1 MRYFSKKNI
10 FQIIKHLLFI
20 ITQITC
26 LDKEEKSD
34 DKDQPD
40 KNKILGQLQAELQE
54 INTEIAK
61 FNTIIY
67 ILIPTA
73 IILFLIIIGFS
84 IYEIIKCIRKKKID
98 LIEDNKYLNPIMDSF
113 SESST
118 KKRCQNNEIKDSFH
132 SSKMSDSM
140 NSNNLKQ
147 SDFINSFNENIN
159 IKVSSDSNDR
169 SLSGCE
175 APLVND
181 LENKENN
188 NNNQDKHLTN
198 KGDNNENEN
207 KNVKYIPNP
216 FLK

>member
-10 FQIIKHLLFI
+10 FQTIKKLLFI

-54 INTEIAK
+54 INT
-61 FNTIIY
+61 IIY

-84 IYEIIKCIRKKKID
+84 VYEIIKCIRKKKID

-147 SDFINSFNENIN
+147 SDIINSFNENIN

-188 NNNQDKHLTN
+188 NNNQDKYLTN